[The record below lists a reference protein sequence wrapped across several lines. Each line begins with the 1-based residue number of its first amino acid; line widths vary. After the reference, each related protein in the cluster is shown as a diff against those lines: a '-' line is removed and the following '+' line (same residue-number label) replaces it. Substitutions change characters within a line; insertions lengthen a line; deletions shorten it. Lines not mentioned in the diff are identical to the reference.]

1 MCNDHENLVYE
12 MHEILIYDTLRNTA
26 SMHTLFLPLFPIFK
40 SPSFQILH
48 VNGSMRRR
56 VFT

>member
-26 SMHTLFLPLFPIFK
+26 SMHTLFFAFV
-40 SPSFQILH
+40 S
-48 VNGSMRRR
+48 
-56 VFT
+56 